1 MAYIKCKY
9 NEVYCDNKLCLMNE
23 KALYCDTDLCNEL
36 DNTEFDYEYIL
47 PDEKIPMCNYGY
59 SDSITFEKNVKEYE
73 YNHAENI
80 LRIGKDKYYKYIEY
94 LEIDG
99 EVLKEYKSDIDNI
112 PTSEQ
117 VLDEISEE
125 IKGFSKYYLET
136 EKVLEIIDKYRSVG
150 DEADWRSNDNRGNA
164 RN

>member
-150 DEADWRSNDNRGNA
+150 DEAD
-164 RN
+164 

>member
-9 NEVYCDNKLCLMNE
+9 NEVYCKNKLCLMNE

-80 LRIGKDKYYKYIEY
+80 LRIGKNKYYKYIEY

-99 EVLKEYKSDIDNI
+99 EVLKEYKTDIDNI

-117 VLDEISEE
+117 EPIIDKIREE

-136 EKVLEIIDKYRSVG
+136 EKVLEIIDEYRS
-150 DEADWRSNDNRGNA
+150 ERI
-164 RN
+164 